1 MTTSLMLAD
10 RTTGFKMRRATL
22 LNGSFATDLDPLAE
36 QRIAELDKLLGK
48 HLFKPPSMDDEEP
61 EAEVAEAREAVAG
74 NGRGVAMPAHV
85 REARALLSRPFLPWR
100 PAAEIIKKPGWPSNS
115 MVDALADA
123 EDDEAALSLSDH
135 IDLMP
140 ELADLKYD
148 FAARVE
154 QGLLG
159 LDANARAVL
168 QGRSNIVDFLVAR
181 AYHIGGLRD
190 PKALYNYIVGNRE
203 GVRAVVNYV
212 AVSAARTLIAKQKLK
227 VPNFHEDGSAFTLRV
242 KAKAISLSDAGFDKA
257 VKAIA
262 DDLMY
267 NADANKL
274 LEKSKIGNIPDPI
287 KPTLIQLIKG
297 FQIPLTAENIDIFL
311 PSLIAQAYEDES
323 AETLDEAV
331 DTEEDRGYQVQ
342 FRDAADP
349 EIDINREAVHFAAQL
364 FHAMVIGEELGVF
377 DAFQYLLHSR
387 MIVGG
392 GMEVRDKR
400 LRADLR
406 LYTLSNQFRDLGRPG
421 RPQEERTRPSERKMF
436 ARMVFAQGDGQLME
450 GMPENTEFRQLWE
463 VLMLESAHYLE
474 RAQESFNP
482 GSFVSKQ
489 NVMQAVEDLQYNI
502 STHCVGWPQVMA
514 PAIDAELN
522 FVLAR
527 FIQNEKI
534 AQQVLPAGGSWKRII
549 DKLNA
554 ERPKKRPIPAA
565 ALLYAKATQGMQ
577 ILEAVA
583 DYTPA
588 EFEDDRAFSG
598 FISLVDAYI
607 TTESKL
613 QSRGRPAYRPAVRDE
628 DDETE
633 EPGRLTEPG
642 DEAAPAANDDEWD
655 F

>member
-22 LNGSFATDLDPLAE
+22 LNGSFVTDLDPLVD
-36 QRIAELDKLLGK
+36 QRIAELDALLGK
-48 HLFKPPSMDDEEP
+48 HLFSPMIPDDGEV
-61 EAEVAEAREAVAG
+61 EAEADEAAA
-74 NGRGVAMPAHV
+74 NGRGEAQPQHV
-85 REARALLSRPFLPWR
+85 REARMLLSRPFLPWR
-100 PAAEIIKKPGWPSNS
+100 PVAEIIKKPGWPANS
-115 MVDALADA
+115 LVDTLADA
-123 EDDEAALSLSDH
+123 EDDEAGLSLSDH
-135 IDLMP
+135 IDLVP

-148 FAARVE
+148 FAARLE

-168 QGRSNIVDFLVAR
+168 QGRFNIIDFLVAR
-181 AYHIGGLRD
+181 AYHLGGLRD

-203 GVRAVVNYV
+203 GVRAVVGYV
-212 AVSAARTLIAKQKLK
+212 AVSAARTLITKQKLR
-227 VPNFHEDGSAFTLRV
+227 VPSYHDDVGAFTLRL
-242 KAKAISLSDAGFDKA
+242 KAKPISFSDAGFEKA
-257 VKAIA
+257 VTAIA
-262 DDLMY
+262 NDLMY
-267 NADANKL
+267 NADANRL
-274 LEKSKIGNIPDPI
+274 LEKSKLGPVPELI
-287 KPTLIQLIKG
+287 KPALIQLIKG
-297 FQIPLTAENIDIFL
+297 FKIPLTADNIDVFL
-311 PSLIAQAYEDES
+311 PSLITQAYENEAEES
-323 AETLDEAV
+323 LDEPLDSEA
-331 DTEEDRGYQVQ
+331 EDRGYQVQ

-349 EIDINREAVHFAAQL
+349 EIDINREAVHYAAQL

-463 VLMLESAHYLE
+463 VLMLESARYLE

-489 NVMQAVEDLQYNI
+489 NVMQAVEDLQYNL

-527 FIQNEKI
+527 FVQNEKI
-534 AQQVLPAGGSWKRII
+534 AQQVLPAGGSWKRVI

-554 ERPKKRPIPAA
+554 ERPKKRPVPAA

-583 DYTPA
+583 DYSPA

-613 QSRGRPAYRPAVRDE
+613 QSRGGPAYRAAAPDE
-628 DDETE
+628 DEEADE
-633 EPGRLTEPG
+633 PARPYPAG
-642 DEAAPAANDDEWD
+642 DESTPAANDDEWD

>member
-36 QRIAELDKLLGK
+36 QRIAELDELLGK
-48 HLFKPPSMDDEEP
+48 HLFSPLSLDDGEVEAAAEE
-61 EAEVAEAREAVAG
+61 AAA
-74 NGRGVAMPAHV
+74 NGRGEMQAQHV
-85 REARALLSRPFLPWR
+85 REARMLLARPFLPWR

-115 MVDALADA
+115 LVDTLADA
-123 EDDEAALSLSDH
+123 DDDEAALSLSDH
-135 IDLMP
+135 IDLVP

-159 LDANARAVL
+159 LDANSRAVL
-168 QGRSNIVDFLVAR
+168 QGRFNIIDFLVAR
-181 AYHIGGLRD
+181 AYHLGGLRD

-203 GVRAVVNYV
+203 GVRAVVGYV
-212 AVSAARTLIAKQKLK
+212 AVSAARTLIAKQKLR
-227 VPNFHEDGSAFTLRV
+227 VPNYHEDGSAFTLRL
-242 KAKAISLSDAGFDKA
+242 KAKAISLSDAGFEKA
-257 VKAIA
+257 VTAIA
-262 DDLMY
+262 NDLMY
-267 NADANKL
+267 NADATKL
-274 LEKSKIGNIPDPI
+274 LEKSKLGPIPDLI

-297 FQIPLTAENIDIFL
+297 FKIPLTADNIDVFL
-311 PSLIAQAYEDES
+311 PSLITQAYDNEAEES
-323 AETLDEAV
+323 LDEPLDGEA
-331 DTEEDRGYQVQ
+331 EDRGYQVQ

-349 EIDINREAVHFAAQL
+349 EIDINREAVHYAAQL

-463 VLMLESAHYLE
+463 VLMLESARYLE

-489 NVMQAVEDLQYNI
+489 NVMQAVEDLQYNL

-534 AQQVLPAGGSWKRII
+534 SQQVLPAGGSWKRVV

-554 ERPKKRPIPAA
+554 ERPKKRGIPAA

-583 DYTPA
+583 DYSPA

-613 QSRGRPAYRPAVRDE
+613 QSRGGSAYRAAAPDE
-628 DDETE
+628 GEADDE
-633 EPGRLTEPG
+633 PARPYAGG
-642 DEAAPAANDDEWD
+642 DDSAPAANDDEWD

>member
-10 RTTGFKMRRATL
+10 RMTGFKMRRPTL

-36 QRIAELDKLLGK
+36 QRIAELDELLGK
-48 HLFKPPSMDDEEP
+48 HLFTPLNADEG
-61 EAEVAEAREAVAG
+61 EAELEAEARLANGQGEAL
-74 NGRGVAMPAHV
+74 PQHL
-85 REARALLSRPFLPWR
+85 REARALLARAFLPWR
-100 PAAEIIKKPGWPSNS
+100 PAAEIIKKPGWPANS
-115 MVDALADA
+115 LVDTLADA
-123 EDDEAALSLSDH
+123 GDDEAALSLADH
-135 IDLMP
+135 IDLVP

-154 QGLLG
+154 QGLLK

-168 QGRSNIVDFLVAR
+168 QGRFNIIDFLVAR

-203 GVRAVVNYV
+203 GVRAVVGYV
-212 AVSAARTLIAKQKLK
+212 AVSAARTLIAKQKLR
-227 VPNFHEDGSAFTLRV
+227 VPNYHEDGGAFTLRV
-242 KAKAISLSDAGFDKA
+242 KAKAISLSDAGFEKA
-257 VKAIA
+257 VKTIA

-267 NADANKL
+267 NAEANKL
-274 LEKSKIGNIPDPI
+274 LEKSKLGPIPDEI
-287 KPTLIQLIKG
+287 RPTLIQLIQG
-297 FQIPLTAENIDIFL
+297 FRIPLSADNIDVFL
-311 PSLIAQAYEDES
+311 PGLIIQAYDDVAAES
-323 AETLDEAV
+323 LDEPAEAGV
-331 DTEEDRGYQVQ
+331 QDRGYQVQ
-342 FRDAADP
+342 FHDVADP
-349 EIDINREAVHFAAQL
+349 EVDINRDAVHYAAQL

-392 GMEVRDKR
+392 GMEVRDQR

-406 LYTLSNQFRDLGRPG
+406 LYTLSNQFLDLGRPG

-450 GMPENTEFRQLWE
+450 GMPENVEFRQLWE
-463 VLMLESAHYLE
+463 VLMLESARYLE
-474 RAQESFNP
+474 RAQESYNP

-489 NVMQAVEDLQYNI
+489 NVMQAVEDLQYNL

-522 FVLAR
+522 FVLKR

-534 AQQVLPAGGSWKRII
+534 AQQVLPAGGSWKRVI

-554 ERPKKRPIPAA
+554 ERPRKYPIPAA

-583 DYTPA
+583 DYSPA

-613 QSRGRPAYRPAVRDE
+613 QSRGGPARRATADE
-628 DDETE
+628 EHDVAE
-633 EPGRLTEPG
+633 EPPRPYAAG
-642 DEAAPAANDDEWD
+642 DDTAPAANDDEWD